1 MKISA
6 VSVSLS
12 NRDLLSMIDDFVEV
26 EGLKIDKIDMGDL
39 LTISGSYR
47 KFVNIPFEVKIGFGN
62 VINNVVNIRIMNV
75 NILKLNILS
84 SIKNI
89 AMKKFMKDLS
99 EYGITVDGEN
109 VAVDLVMISRMVPYI
124 YFRLD
129 SLKIADKC
137 LVASFEELI
146 YAKNKETVKIEKKA
160 LVAPNIKIADKY
172 TDRRERMV
180 GNVPDKYQMMFE
192 YALLIPDIIT
202 LMYRLFKDKRV
213 KLDIKIK
220 VAAILA
226 YLASPIDIVPDFIP
240 MIGKMDDVAIAFFG
254 LNSIINDIP
263 EEIIMQNWQGK
274 DNIIVTAKEAVNY
287 ISVSVGSENVSKLLH
302 ALGKIFNKDRSKKK
316 EVNAEVKAAVNVK
329 QDKKEKK
336 KKDEVKK
343 KEEEKKASSN
353 G

>member
-6 VSVSLS
+6 VSVTLS
-12 NRDLLSMIDDFVEV
+12 NLDLLSMIDDFVEV

-39 LTISGSYR
+39 MTISGSYR
-47 KFVNIPFEVKIGFGN
+47 KFMNIPFEVKIGFGN
-62 VINNVVNIRIMNV
+62 VINNVVNVRIMNV

-84 SIKNI
+84 SIKNL
-89 AMKKFMKDLS
+89 AMKRFMKDLS
-99 EYGITVDGEN
+99 EYGVTVDGEN
-109 VAVDLVMISRMVPYI
+109 VAVDLVMISRMVPYV

-160 LVAPNIKIADKY
+160 HEEPNIKITDKY
-172 TDRRERMV
+172 TEKRDRLV
-180 GNVPDKYQMMFE
+180 GNVPDKYQKVFE
-192 YALLIPDIIT
+192 YALMLPDIIT

-213 KLDIKIK
+213 KLDIKIR

-226 YLASPIDIVPDFIP
+226 YLASPIDIMPDFIP
-240 MIGKMDDVAIAFFG
+240 MVGKVDDVAIAFFG

-274 DNIIVTAKEAVNY
+274 DNIIVTAREAVNY
-287 ISVSVGSENVSKLLH
+287 ISVAVGSENVSKLLH
-302 ALGKIFNKDRSKKK
+302 ALGKLFKKDSSKKK
-316 EVNAEVKAAVNVK
+316 EIKAEAKVKK
-329 QDKKEKK
+329 DKK
-336 KKDEVKK
+336 KKDD
-343 KEEEKKASSN
+343 EEKK
-353 G
+353 GEQ

>member
-6 VSVSLS
+6 VSVTLS
-12 NRDLLSMIDDFVEV
+12 SRDLLSMIDDFVEV

-47 KFVNIPFEVKIGFGN
+47 KFMNIPFEVKIGFGN
-62 VINNVVNIRIMNV
+62 VINNVVNVRIMNV

-84 SIKNI
+84 SIKNL

-109 VAVDLVMISRMVPYI
+109 VAVDLVMISRMVPYV

-129 SLKIADKC
+129 SMKIMDKC

-160 LVAPNIKIADKY
+160 PEEPNIKITDKY
-172 TDRRERMV
+172 TEKREKLV
-180 GNVPDKYQMMFE
+180 ENVPDKYQKVFE
-192 YALLIPDIIT
+192 YALMVPDIIT

-213 KLDIKIK
+213 KLEIKIR

-240 MIGKMDDVAIAFFG
+240 MVGKVDDVAIAFFG

-263 EEIIMQNWQGK
+263 EEIILQNWQGR
-274 DNIIVTAKEAVNY
+274 DNIIVTAREAVNY
-287 ISVSVGSENVSKLLH
+287 ISLAVGSENVSKLLH
-302 ALGKIFNKDRSKKK
+302 ALGKIFNKDRSKK
-316 EVNAEVKAAVNVK
+316 NEVKAEVNVK
-329 QDKKEKK
+329 QDKHDKKGKK
-336 KKDEVKK
+336 KKDDEQKK
-343 KEEEKKASSN
+343 GEQ
-353 G
+353 

>member
-1 MKISA
+1 
-6 VSVSLS
+6 
-12 NRDLLSMIDDFVEV
+12 MIDDFVEV

-39 LTISGSYR
+39 LKISGSYR
-47 KFVNIPFEVKIGFGN
+47 KFMNIPFEVKIGLGN
-62 VINNVVNIRIMNV
+62 VINNVVNVRIMNV

-84 SIKNI
+84 SIKNL

-109 VAVDLVMISRMVPYI
+109 VAVDLVMISRMVPYV

-160 LVAPNIKIADKY
+160 PEEPNIKITDKY
-172 TDRRERMV
+172 TEKREKLV
-180 GNVPDKYQMMFE
+180 ENVPDKYQKVFE
-192 YALLIPDIIT
+192 YALMVPDIIT

-213 KLDIKIK
+213 KLDIKIR

-240 MIGKMDDVAIAFFG
+240 MVGKVDDVAIAFFG

-263 EEIIMQNWQGK
+263 EEIILQNWQGK
-274 DNIIVTAKEAVNY
+274 DNIIVTAREAVNY
-287 ISVSVGSENVSKLLH
+287 ISVAVGSENVSKLLH
-302 ALGKIFNKDRSKKK
+302 ALGKIFKKDRSKEK
-316 EVNAEVKAAVNVK
+316 EVKAEVNVK
-329 QDKKEKK
+329 QDKKDKKDKKDKNEKK
-336 KKDEVKK
+336 KKDD
-343 KEEEKKASSN
+343 EEKK
-353 G
+353 GEQ